1 MYNNLVLHALRLV
14 EARDFQQL
22 EYFLSDVRNIR
33 RLWRR
38 ALRLE
43 AWRLLPK
50 IKWGIITLVANTLE
64 RIRSRILLKSILD
77 AFIELIPNL
86 LTRIEYRV
94 YEASKEI
101 KTILNNTILNIPVPV
116 EEYIFIHS
124 INQVTV
130 EYIGFT

>member
-1 MYNNLVLHALRLV
+1 V